1 MSRRTTRIAVL
12 TGICG
17 SLIVFALALGV
28 HNHLYSKHLGRAQAT
43 MDTIRGRLEAT
54 PPTTRT
60 RTVRGGGDVLELA
73 LAKQP
78 AVLSERDRTLLE
90 PATPFYSDSERRAY
104 VTARVKGAFDAPSD
118 LDSLAAPTDV
128 TAIYADGAVML
139 RWDAGPANRV
149 LASALSAHDSPVR
162 LAFRVYRRRDGGEL
176 TPLVTLPFGVTAW
189 KDRALPIA
197 RSTLYYE
204 VWTVLLKDAEAG
216 DPAGAAGSETLVSAE
231 RGDLVTLSVPE
242 HFTLELV
249 GGDED
254 RAEFLAVVG
263 SPESPVASAV
273 VTADVGQ
280 VVSIGELSTAL
291 TVQHIEFES
300 VDTLKTRQRLS
311 LTTDGAVVIDPA
323 TDEPRFT
330 QTQVLV
336 PGLRMRT
343 VLVHEDGE
351 TRTLEAD
358 LP

>member
-1 MSRRTTRIAVL
+1 MNRRTVRIAVL
-12 TGICG
+12 TGITG
-17 SLIVFALALGV
+17 SLIVFGLVLGV

-54 PPTTRT
+54 PTTTRT

-73 LAKQP
+73 LAKPP
-78 AVLSERDRTLLE
+78 AVLSERDRALLE
-90 PATPFYSDSERRAY
+90 PATPFYTDAERRAY
-104 VTARVKGAFDAPSD
+104 VTARVKGALDAHSD
-118 LDSLAAPTDV
+118 LDTLAPPGDV
-128 TAIYADGAVML
+128 QASYADGAVTL
-139 RWDAGPANRV
+139 AWDTGPANRV
-149 LASALSAHDSPVR
+149 LASALAARASPLR
-162 LAFRVYRRRDGGEL
+162 LAFRVYRRRPGEDL
-176 TPLVTLPFGVTAW
+176 APQVTLPFGVTSW
-189 KDRALPIA
+189 KDRSLPIA

-204 VWTVLLKDAEAG
+204 VWTVLLKEAG
-216 DPAGAAGSETLVSAE
+216 EGAAPDASPTETLVSAE

-249 GGDED
+249 GGDET

-263 SPESPVASAV
+263 TPEAPVATAV
-273 VTADVGQ
+273 VSAGLGEI
-280 VVSIGELSTAL
+280 VSIGELSTGL
-291 TVQHIEFES
+291 TVQQIEMRS
-300 VDTLKTRQRLS
+300 VDTLENRQRLS
-311 LTTDGAVVIDPA
+311 LTTDGAVAIDPA
-323 TDEPRFT
+323 TGQPRYT